1 MKSLPRI
8 LGLAFLALILTLT
21 LANCSLSSQ
30 QIYSRLK
37 PSIVKLSYRNQPGH
51 GTGFFVPGEKGVC
64 TVLTAAH
71 VVEKEGERLL
81 QTNQDG
87 KFWPVAEV
95 EIFPSDIDLALV
107 TFRPEGG
114 KCNYPALKIGNS
126 ESLKTGS
133 SIYISGFPKR
143 GGRSVYQSVSGEIS
157 GSGKLGEGYEV
168 SYDALTVGGMSG
180 SPVVDEKGEV
190 VAVHGRSDF
199 EVVES
204 FSSLQGSLSE
214 SQRQT
219 FEQAVERVETG
230 LQLTFSWGIPI
241 HFFQEY
247 QQEKDRKRAIALGR
261 EREKVKLQGELE
273 KKQQKLEEAER
284 RVRELR
290 QEVEQ
295 GEEKLK
301 VEQEELVQNQ
311 NPIFP
316 SLGDRL
322 LCRRPRKL
330 WWQQNREQNRVQNQ
344 EWFKK
349 FKAWAT
355 RPLPS
360 EVEDL
365 PFEERFLVVNYFLF
379 RMAVYFVFWVFYWI
393 FLVVGW
399 ILLGL
404 MGLTL
409 LIGCVCLGIG
419 VYRLCL
425 WVYNDGGLRE
435 WLKKRLE
442 ELKTR
447 WKKLRNNPWEELR
460 NNWSEF
466 WFYWFIVIFF
476 TIYFP
481 VMGIITYRNV
491 CWIQ

>member
-1 MKSLPRI
+1 MKSLPRF
-8 LGLAFLALILTLT
+8 LGLAFLALILTIT
-21 LANCSLSSQ
+21 LANCSLSSK

-37 PSIVKLSYRNQPGH
+37 PSIVKLSYKNQPGH

-64 TVLTAAH
+64 RVLTAAH
-71 VVEKEGERLL
+71 VVKKEGERLL

-157 GSGKLGEGYEV
+157 GSGKLGQGYEV

-204 FSSLQGSLSE
+204 FSSLQGSLSQ

-247 QQEKDRKRAIALGR
+247 QQDKDRKRAIALGR
-261 EREKVKLQGELE
+261 QRQKVKLQGELE
-273 KKQQKLEEAER
+273 KQQQELEEAER
-284 RVRELR
+284 RVRELK
-290 QEVEQ
+290 QEVEER
-295 GEEKLK
+295 EEKLK

-322 LCRRPRKL
+322 LCRTQWRQT
-330 WWQQNREQNRVQNQ
+330 WEFWQQVWRQVGELWLQLEKFIDKI
-344 EWFKK
+344 EWVKHPISSELGDLSFK
-349 FKAWAT
+349 
-355 RPLPS
+355 
-360 EVEDL
+360 
-365 PFEERFLVVNYFLF
+365 ER
-379 RMAVYFVFWVFYWI
+379 I
-393 FLVVGW
+393 LVVGDYLFRW
-399 ILLGL
+399 LVFLIVLLIFFIIILVLFIICLFVLGL
-404 MGLTL
+404 F
-409 LIGCVCLGIG
+409 
-419 VYRLCL
+419 YN
-425 WVYNDGGLRE
+425 WVSNDGGPRE
-435 WLKKRLE
+435 WLKKRREWIRTRWE
-442 ELKTR
+442 ENKTR
-447 WKKLRNNPWEELR
+447 WKELRKNPWEELR
-460 NNWSEF
+460 KNWGEF
-466 WFYWFIVIFF
+466 WYNWFIMIFL
-476 TIYFP
+476 TIYFL
-481 VMGIITYRNV
+481 VYLIIIYRNI
-491 CWIQ
+491 CWV